1 MRSSKNSADLRPI
14 AEGELCSALFSDFRR
29 RQRVTYCLRND
40 GGGWREAYAPSI
52 DDWSAAD
59 YDFLIECLR
68 HTLQTGDAVFGMFVG
83 GKLKGFASVEGAP
96 LGKDGVYRDLT
107 SIHVSEE
114 FRGRGWGRKLF
125 DCAKGWAKAH
135 GAEKLYISSHSAVE
149 SQAFYRAM
157 GCTDALERI
166 QEHVQKEPLDRQ
178 LECLL

>member
-1 MRSSKNSADLRPI
+1 
-14 AEGELCSALFSDFRR
+14 
-29 RQRVTYCLRND
+29 
-40 GGGWREAYAPSI
+40 
-52 DDWSAAD
+52 
-59 YDFLIECLR
+59 
-68 HTLQTGDAVFGMFVG
+68 MFVG